1 MSRNFEE
8 WLDTFKDNIS
18 TFDFYVDFNK
28 VYSNVEKIKVELN
41 ILNSLIGSPDIEN
54 EFLSIVERYPETL
67 KCIPIL
73 LAVRSREIPIS
84 ENNTYKKYKFNKKLM
99 FPEEYA
105 YFMKQTGL
113 FDLIGNKKISNL
125 FDYVTGVEVGLDTN
139 ARKNRGG
146 HLMEALVEQHLKKF
160 GLVKNVDYFKEM
172 YVHEIESKWGVDLSS
187 ITNNHKTLKRLDFVV
202 KTQDNIYGIETNFY
216 SSGGSKLNETS
227 RSYKNIALESK
238 NIEGFKFVWITD
250 GLGWRTAKN
259 NLRETFENMDDL
271 YNINDMNNNIFK
283 EIFI

>member
-28 VYSNVEKIKVELN
+28 VYRNVDEIKVELN
-41 ILNSLIGSPDIEN
+41 ILNSLIGSSNIEN
-54 EFLSIVERYPETL
+54 EFLNIVERYPETL
-67 KCIPIL
+67 RCIPIL
-73 LAVRSREIPIS
+73 LAVRSSEIPIS
-84 ENNTYKKYKFNKKLM
+84 ENNTYKKYTFNKKIM
-99 FPEEYA
+99 SSEEYA

-146 HLMEALVEQHLKKF
+146 HLMEDLVEQNLKKF

-172 YVHEIESKWGVDLSS
+172 YVHEIESKWGADLSN

-202 KTQDNIYGIETNFY
+202 KTQENIYGIETNFY

-227 RSYKNIALESK
+227 RSYKNIALESR
-238 NIEGFKFVWITD
+238 NIKGFKFVWITD
-250 GLGWRTAKN
+250 GVGWKSAKN
-259 NLRETFENMDDL
+259 NLREAFENMDNL

-283 EIFI
+283 EIFA